1 MNSCDHIRLAHA
13 NCKVKVRVFMQ
24 GTGAEQLDAEE
35 IARDDLCELGQW
47 ILEQGVETFSK
58 VSEFSALKQAH
69 TDFHNCAAKIVQC
82 VRDGQ
87 QEEAENLLA
96 SNSDY
101 AMLSKLI
108 NDNLKKLHAIK
119 KSKGKHRIEDTK
131 KQKKKN
137 KQKKEKQKR
146 KGKSVKD
153 KNK

>member
-47 ILEQGVETFSK
+47 ILEKGVKQFAK
-58 VSEFSALKQAH
+58 VNEFSALKKAH

-82 VRDGQ
+82 VSDGK

-108 NDNLKKLHAIK
+108 NDSLKKLHTIK
-119 KSKGKHRIEDTK
+119 KAKGKQLLEDTK
-131 KQKKKN
+131 KQKKKK
-137 KQKKEKQKR
+137 KQNKQKR
-146 KGKSVKD
+146 KGKKS